1 MARNSLIAL
10 AIVIVA
16 GVVYLIYINSTQS
29 PAPTT
34 TSTQT
39 DQTQTVPTQ
48 TTPTP
53 TPTTAPTTPQ
63 PVSVSIRNFAF
74 APQQISVKAGT
85 KVTWTN
91 NDSTAH
97 TVTSDSGAFSSGTL
111 NPGSSF
117 SFVFNTPGTFSYH
130 CSIHPSMTATVVVTQ

>member
-1 MARNSLIAL
+1 MARNFLIAL

-53 TPTTAPTTPQ
+53 TPAPTTPQ